1 MDLSDRSMYFGRVYW
16 AVPTRSRRA
25 ILQERLCAS
34 ALPSGDLHSANDGK
48 CTFTAGGDDHTIDVS
63 IGDDTKAVV
72 ISTVVHKGKH
82 AYKTHRQSEASY
94 FPMTC

>member
-1 MDLSDRSMYFGRVYW
+1 MHFERVYW
-16 AVPTRSRRA
+16 AVPTRSKRA

-34 ALPSGDLHSANDGK
+34 TLPTGDLHSANDGK

-72 ISTVVHKGKH
+72 ISTVVRKGKH

-94 FPMTC
+94 FPITC